1 MKPKSMKEKLRG
13 TMMNILRIKMIDAGN
28 LLKELDDA
36 LDKVVAKKEP
46 ESFLR
51 PSTLKIEE
59 YQKSIRQIQAQFIDA
74 PQFNE
79 TSAYPQ
85 FLSCGL
91 LQVRGKNGAN
101 MEFLLPKVY
110 PFPPKSLYIEH
121 EKDGQFLREML
132 MRLLSSVPLV
142 QLEVILIDALSLGG
156 IFNLARRLLNKDN
169 DFIYQQRIL
178 TESKEIEEALK
189 HLYEYLKV
197 NLQEKLAGF
206 RDFVHYNENEKD
218 PLPLKALF
226 LSGVDALSQNALYYL
241 EKIMRFGSKNGV
253 LSFVNLESEKNNQSA
268 EDLKRY
274 AEFFKD
280 RTSFECLKYLSVE
293 VINDQGIKSQHMKDF
308 ADKIKAYYKQK
319 KEVKRELKDLQRDK
333 EFWTKSSQHEV
344 VVPVG
349 WDINHKEVCF
359 EIGEVQNHT
368 LICGRSGSGKSNFLH
383 VLIQNLA
390 FYYDP
395 DEVQLFLLD
404 YKEGVEFNAYTD
416 PNILEHARLVSV
428 ASSVGFG
435 VSFLSWLCDEIK
447 KRSELFKQFNVKDLS
462 DYRKH
467 EKMPRLIVVI
477 DEFQVLFSDNST
489 KGKEGVERS
498 LNTLLKKGRSYGV
511 HLVLAT
517 QTMRGGEIDSSI
529 KAQIANRI
537 ALPMD
542 ADDST
547 KILDDDVACE
557 LVRPEGIFNNNGGHK
572 KYHTKMS
579 IPKAPDDFKS
589 FLTKIHAE
597 FNQRNL
603 APIDRKI
610 YNGETPLKMP
620 NTLKANEMRLY
631 LGKKVDYEQKDLIVE
646 FENNELHLLVVSQDL
661 NARIALMKLL
671 FQNIKSANKELVFYN
686 KEKRLIRSFDVQ
698 KEYGITPI
706 ENALNALDATTNRPN
721 SALVIDN
728 LNEAKELHDKVGAE
742 KLRSF
747 LEKATDN
754 EQYCVIF
761 AHDYKQIKTNY
772 HLDKLKELL
781 NHHFKQCLAFRC
793 NGENLNALQ
802 SGLPSP
808 SEHNALFIELSK
820 DSRTEF
826 RPFSLQD

>member
-1 MKPKSMKEKLRG
+1 MKEKLRDA
-13 TMMNILRIKMIDAGN
+13 MMNILRIKMIDAGN

-36 LDKVVAKKEP
+36 LDKVVHQKEP
-46 ESFLR
+46 ESFLK

-59 YQKSIRQIQAQFIDA
+59 YQKSIRQIQAQFTDA

-110 PFPPKSLYIEH
+110 PFLPKSLYIEH

-132 MRLLSSVPLV
+132 MRLLSSAPLV
-142 QLEVILIDALSLGG
+142 QLEVVLVDALSLGG
-156 IFNLARRLLNKDN
+156 IFNLARRLLDKDN

-197 NLQEKLAGF
+197 NLQEKLAGYK
-206 RDFVHYNENEKD
+206 DFAHYNEEEKD
-218 PLPLKALF
+218 RLPLKALF
-226 LSGVDALSQNALYYL
+226 LSGVDALSKDVLYYL

-268 EDLKRY
+268 EDLKKH

-293 VINDQGIKSQHMKDF
+293 VINDQGIKSQRMQDF

-319 KEVKRELKDLQRDK
+319 KEVKRELKDLQKDEK
-333 EFWTKSSQHEV
+333 FWTKSSQYEV
-344 VVPVG
+344 SVPVG

-359 EIGEVQNHT
+359 EIGNEQNHT

-416 PNILEHARLVSV
+416 PILEHARLVGV

-435 VSFLSWLCDEIK
+435 VSFLSWLCDEMT
-447 KRSELFKQFNVKDLS
+447 KRADRFKQFNVKDLS

-477 DEFQVLFSDNST
+477 DEFQVLFSDKST
-489 KGKEGVERS
+489 QMKGSVERF

-542 ADDST
+542 AEDST

-579 IPKAPDDFKS
+579 IPKAPDDFTAFIK
-589 FLTKIHAE
+589 KIHGE

-603 APIDRKI
+603 APIEHKI
-610 YNGETPLKMP
+610 YNGETALKMP
-620 NTLKANEMRLY
+620 NILKANEMRLH

-646 FENNELHLLVVSQDL
+646 FESNESHLLVVSQDL

-671 FQNIKSANKELVFYN
+671 FQNIKSANKELVFCN
-686 KEKRLIRSFDVQ
+686 KEKRLIRSFDTR
-698 KEYGITPI
+698 KEYGITPV
-706 ENALNALDATTNRPN
+706 ENILSVLDTAMNPN
-721 SALVIDN
+721 STLVIDN

-742 KLRSF
+742 KLKSF

-754 EQYCVIF
+754 EQYCIIF
-761 AHDYKQIKTNY
+761 VHDFKQIKTNY
-772 HLDKLKELL
+772 HFDKLRELL
-781 NHHFKQCLAFRC
+781 SNHFKQCLAFRC

-802 SGLPSP
+802 SGLSSP
-808 SEHNALFIELSK
+808 SELNALLIELSK
-820 DSRTEF
+820 DSYTEF
-826 RPFSLQD
+826 RPFSL

>member
-1 MKPKSMKEKLRG
+1 
-13 TMMNILRIKMIDAGN
+13 MIEIN
-28 LLKELDDA
+28 TLLQKLDDA
-36 LDKVVAKKEP
+36 LDKVVLKKEP
-46 ESFLR
+46 ESFLK
-51 PSTLKIEE
+51 PIVLEIEE
-59 YQKSIRQIQAQFIDA
+59 YQKNVRKIQAQFTDA

-79 TSAYPQ
+79 TKDYPH

-91 LQVRGKNGAN
+91 LEIKGKNGTD
-101 MEFLLPKVY
+101 MDFCLPKVY

-132 MRLLSSVPLV
+132 MRLLSSAPLV
-142 QLEVILIDALSLGG
+142 QLEVILVDALSLGG
-156 IFNLARRLLNKDN
+156 IFNLARRLLDKNN

-178 TESKEIEEALK
+178 TESKETKEALK

-197 NLQEKLAGF
+197 NLQQKLAGYK
-206 RDFVHYNENEKD
+206 DFAHYNNEIKED
-218 PLPLKALF
+218 KLPLKALF
-226 LSGVDALSQNALYYL
+226 LSGVDALSSDALYYL

-253 LSFVNLESEKNNQSA
+253 LSFVNLESEKNNKSA

-280 RTSFECLKYLSVE
+280 RTSFERLKYLNVE
-293 VINDQGIKSQHMKDF
+293 AINDHGIQSQHMKDF
-308 ADKIKAYYKQK
+308 ATKIKAYYEQK
-319 KEVKRELKDLQRDK
+319 KQVKRELKDLQK
-333 EFWTKSSQHEV
+333 EQDFWAESSQSKV
-344 VVPVG
+344 SVPVG
-349 WDINHKEVCF
+349 WDINHNEVCF
-359 EIGEVQNHT
+359 EIGGAQNHT

-390 FYYDP
+390 FYYAP
-395 DEVQLFLLD
+395 NEVQLFLLD
-404 YKEGVEFNAYTD
+404 YKEGVEFNAYAKD
-416 PNILEHARLVSV
+416 AILEHARLVSV

-435 VSFLSWLCDEIK
+435 VSFLSWLDKETK
-447 KRSELFKQFNVKDLS
+447 KRGELFKQSGVKDLS

-467 EKMPRLIVVI
+467 GEMPRLIVVI
-477 DEFQVLFSDNST
+477 DEFQVLFSDSKST
-489 KGKEGVERS
+489 KAVEGH
-498 LNTLLKKGRSYGV
+498 LNTLLKKGHSYGV

-517 QTMRGGEIDSSI
+517 QTMRGTDINPSF

-542 ADDST
+542 AEDSSSVLGDDAT
-547 KILDDDVACE
+547 CE
-557 LVRPEGIFNNNGGHK
+557 LVRPEGIFNNNGGHQ

-610 YNGETPLKMP
+610 YNGETALKMP
-620 NTLKANEMRLY
+620 NTLKANEMRLH

-646 FENNELHLLVVSQDL
+646 FESNESHLLVVSQDL
-661 NARIALMKLL
+661 NARITLMKLL
-671 FQNIKSANKELVFYN
+671 FQNIKSANKELVFCN

-698 KEYGITPI
+698 KEYGITPV
-706 ENALNALDATTNRPN
+706 ENILSVLDTAMNPN

-742 KLRSF
+742 KLKSF

-754 EQYCVIF
+754 EQYCIIF
-761 AHDYKQIKTNY
+761 AHDFKQIKTNY
-772 HLDKLKELL
+772 HFDKLKELL
-781 NHHFKQCLAFRC
+781 NNHFKQCLAFRC
-793 NGENLNALQ
+793 NEENLNAIKNN
-802 SGLPSP
+802 LPPP
-808 SEHNALFIELSK
+808 SALNNLNALFVELSK
-820 DSRTEF
+820 DSHTEF
-826 RPFSLQD
+826 RPFSL

>member
-1 MKPKSMKEKLRG
+1 
-13 TMMNILRIKMIDAGN
+13 MIDAGN

-46 ESFLR
+46 ESFLK
-51 PSTLKIEE
+51 PIVSQIED
-59 YQKSIRQIQAQFIDA
+59 YQKSIRQIQAQFTDA
-74 PQFNE
+74 PKFNE
-79 TSAYPQ
+79 TTTYPK

-197 NLQEKLAGF
+197 NLQEKLAGYK
-206 RDFVHYNENEKD
+206 DFAHYNEEKED
-218 PLPLKALF
+218 RLPLKALF

-274 AEFFKD
+274 AEFFRDNK
-280 RTSFECLKYLSVE
+280 SFERFKYLNVE
-293 VINDQGIKSQHMKDF
+293 VINDHGIQSQHMKDF
-308 ADKIKAYYKQK
+308 ADKIKAYYEK
-319 KEVKRELKDLQRDK
+319 KKAVKRELKDLQKDEK
-333 EFWTKSSQHEV
+333 FWTKSSQHEV

-359 EIGEVQNHT
+359 EIGNEQNHT
-368 LICGRSGSGKSNFLH
+368 LICGRSGIGKSNFLH

-390 FYYDP
+390 FYYAP
-395 DEVQLFLLD
+395 NEVQLFLLD

-416 PNILEHARLVSV
+416 PILEHARLVSV
-428 ASSVGFG
+428 ASSVSYGIT
-435 VSFLSWLCDEIK
+435 FLKWLCDEMQ
-447 KRSELFKQFNVKDLS
+447 KRAELFKQFNMKDLNN
-462 DYRKH
+462 YRKH
-467 EKMPRLIVVI
+467 DEMPRLIVVI
-477 DEFQVLFSDNST
+477 DEFQVLFSDNKST
-489 KGKEGVERS
+489 KAVEGH

-517 QTMRGGEIDSSI
+517 QTMRGTDINPSF

-542 ADDST
+542 AEDSSSVLGDDA
-547 KILDDDVACE
+547 ACE
-557 LVRPEGIFNNNGGHK
+557 IQKPEGIFNNNGGHK
-572 KYHTKMS
+572 KYHTKMN
-579 IPKAPDDFKS
+579 IPKAPDDFTAFIK
-589 FLTKIHAE
+589 KIHEE

-603 APIDRKI
+603 TPIDRKI

-620 NTLKANEMRLY
+620 NILKANEMRLH

-646 FENNELHLLVVSQDL
+646 FENNESHLLVVSQDL

-671 FQNIKSANKELVFYN
+671 FQNIKSANKELVFCN
-686 KEKRLIRSFDVQ
+686 KEKRLIRSFDAQ

-706 ENALNALDATTNRPN
+706 ENALNALDAATNRPN
-721 SALVIDN
+721 STLVIDN
-728 LNEAKELHDKVGAE
+728 LNEAKEWHDKVGAE
-742 KLRSF
+742 KLKSF

-761 AHDYKQIKTNY
+761 AHDYRQIKTNY

-793 NGENLNALQ
+793 NEENLNALQ

-808 SEHNALFIELSK
+808 SEFNTLLIELSK
-820 DSRTEF
+820 DSVTEF
-826 RPFSLQD
+826 RPFSL

>member
-1 MKPKSMKEKLRG
+1 
-13 TMMNILRIKMIDAGN
+13 MIDAGN

-36 LDKVVAKKEP
+36 LDKVVPKKEP
-46 ESFLR
+46 ESFLK
-51 PSTLKIEE
+51 PIALQIEN
-59 YQKSIRQIQAQFIDA
+59 YQKSVRQIQAQFTDA

-79 TSAYPQ
+79 IGAYPQ

-91 LQVRGKNGAN
+91 LEIKGKNGTN
-101 MEFLLPKVY
+101 MDFCLPKVY

-132 MRLLSSVPLV
+132 MHLLSSAPLV
-142 QLEVILIDALSLGG
+142 QLEVILVDALSLGG
-156 IFNLARRLLNKDN
+156 IFNLARRLLDKDN

-206 RDFVHYNENEKD
+206 RDFAHYNEEATD
-218 PLPLKALF
+218 RLPLKALF

-268 EDLKRY
+268 EDLKKH
-274 AEFFKD
+274 AEFFRD
-280 RTSFECLKYLSVE
+280 TTSFECLKYLSVE
-293 VINDQGIKSQHMKDF
+293 IINDQGIQSQHMQDF
-308 ADKIKAYYKQK
+308 ADKIKAYYRQKK

-333 EFWTKSSQHEV
+333 EFWTKSSQYEV

-359 EIGEVQNHT
+359 EIGNAQNHT
-368 LICGRSGSGKSNFLH
+368 LICDHSGSGKSNFLH

-390 FYYDP
+390 FYYAP

-416 PNILEHARLVSV
+416 PILEHARLVSV
-428 ASSVGFG
+428 ASSVPYGIT
-435 VSFLSWLCDEIK
+435 FLKWLCGEME
-447 KRSELFKQFNVKDLS
+447 KRSNLFKQFKVKDLS

-489 KGKEGVERS
+489 KEKESVEQS

-517 QTMRGGEIDSSI
+517 QTMRGTDINPSF

-542 ADDST
+542 AEDSSSVLGDDA
-547 KILDDDVACE
+547 ACE
-557 LVRPEGIFNNNGGHK
+557 LVRPEGIFNNNGGNR

-579 IPKAPDDFKS
+579 IPKAPDDFKP
-589 FLTKIHAE
+589 FIKKIHRD

-603 APIDRKI
+603 APVEHKI
-610 YNGETPLKMP
+610 YNGEKPLEMS
-620 NTLKANEMRLY
+620 NTLKANEMRLH
-631 LGKKVDYEQKDLIVE
+631 LGKEADYEQKDLMVE
-646 FENNELHLLVVSQDL
+646 FESNESHLLVVSQDL
-661 NARIALMKLL
+661 STRIALMKL
-671 FQNIKSANKELVFYN
+671 FAQNFKTANKELLFYN
-686 KEKRLIRSFDVQ
+686 AEKRLVRELDGL
-698 KEYGITPI
+698 KKHHITPMQGP
-706 ENALNALDATTNRPN
+706 LGSVLDTAMNPN
-721 SALVIDN
+721 SVLVIDN
-728 LNEAKELHDKVGAE
+728 LNEAKELHDK
-742 KLRSF
+742 K
-747 LEKATDN
+747 
-754 EQYCVIF
+754 
-761 AHDYKQIKTNY
+761 
-772 HLDKLKELL
+772 
-781 NHHFKQCLAFRC
+781 
-793 NGENLNALQ
+793 
-802 SGLPSP
+802 
-808 SEHNALFIELSK
+808 
-820 DSRTEF
+820 
-826 RPFSLQD
+826 

>member
-1 MKPKSMKEKLRG
+1 
-13 TMMNILRIKMIDAGN
+13 MIDAGN

-46 ESFLR
+46 ESFLK
-51 PSTLKIEE
+51 PIVSPIED
-59 YQKSIRQIQAQFIDA
+59 YQKSIRQIQAQFTDA

-79 TSAYPQ
+79 ESDYPK

-91 LQVRGKNGAN
+91 LHVRGKNGTN

-132 MRLLSSVPLV
+132 MRLLSSTPLV
-142 QLEVILIDALSLGG
+142 QLEVVLVDALSLGG
-156 IFNLARRLLNKDN
+156 IFNLARRLLNKNN

-197 NLQEKLAGF
+197 NLQEKLAGYK
-206 RDFVHYNENEKD
+206 DFVHYNEKATD
-218 PLPLKALF
+218 RLPLKALF

-253 LSFVNLESEKNNQSA
+253 LSFVNLESEKNNKSA

-274 AEFFKD
+274 AECFKD
-280 RTSFECLKYLSVE
+280 RTSFERLKYLSVE
-293 VINDQGIKSQHMKDF
+293 VINDHGIQSKHMKDF
-308 ADKIKAYYKQK
+308 ATKIKAYYEK
-319 KEVKRELKDLQRDK
+319 KKAVKRELKDLQKDEK
-333 EFWTKSSQHEV
+333 FWTESSQFKV
-344 VVPVG
+344 SVPVG

-359 EIGEVQNHT
+359 EIGEAQNHT
-368 LICGRSGSGKSNFLH
+368 LICGCSGSGKSNFLH

-390 FYYDP
+390 FYYAP
-395 DEVQLFLLD
+395 NEVQLFLLD

-428 ASSVGFG
+428 ASSIGFG
-435 VSFLSWLCDEIK
+435 VGFLSWLDKEMK
-447 KRSELFKQFNVKDLS
+447 KRGELFKQFNVKDLS

-467 EKMPRLIVVI
+467 GEMPRLIVVI
-477 DEFQVLFSDNST
+477 DEFQVLFSDNSS
-489 KGKEGVERS
+489 KGKESVEQS

-511 HLVLAT
+511 HLILAT
-517 QTMRGGEIDSSI
+517 QTMRGGAIDSSI

-542 ADDST
+542 ADDSA

-557 LVRPEGIFNNNGGHK
+557 LVRPEGIFNNNGGHQ

-603 APIDRKI
+603 TPIDRKI

-620 NTLKANEMRLY
+620 NILKANEMRLH
-631 LGKKVDYEQKDLIVE
+631 LGKKVDYEQKDLMVG
-646 FENNELHLLVVSQDL
+646 FESNESHLLVVSQDL
-661 NARIALMKLL
+661 SARIALMKLL
-671 FQNIKSANKELVFYN
+671 FQNIKCANKELFFCN
-686 KEKRLIRSFDVQ
+686 KEKRLIRSFDAQ
-698 KEYGITPI
+698 KEYGITPV
-706 ENALNALDATTNRPN
+706 ENILSVLDTAMNPN
-721 SALVIDN
+721 SVLVIDN
-728 LNEAKELHDKVGAE
+728 LNEAKELHDKIGVE

-754 EQYCVIF
+754 EQYCIIF
-761 AHDYKQIKTNY
+761 AHDFKQIQANY
-772 HLDKLKELL
+772 DSVKLKELL
-781 NHHFKQCLAFRC
+781 NNHFKQRLAFKC
-793 NGENLNALQ
+793 NGENLSAIRKD
-802 SGLPSP
+802 LPLLTNKL
-808 SEHNALFIELSK
+808 NALFVELSK
-820 DSRTEF
+820 DSVTEF
-826 RPFSLQD
+826 RPFSL

>member
-1 MKPKSMKEKLRG
+1 
-13 TMMNILRIKMIDAGN
+13 MNILRIKMIDVN
-28 LLKELDDA
+28 ILLKELDDA

-46 ESFLR
+46 ESFLK
-51 PSTLKIEE
+51 PIVSQIED
-59 YQKSIRQIQAQFIDA
+59 YQKSIRQVQAQFTDA

-79 TSAYPQ
+79 TTTYPK

-206 RDFVHYNENEKD
+206 RDFAHYNEEKED
-218 PLPLKALF
+218 CLPLKALF
-226 LSGVDALSQNALYYL
+226 LSGVDALSKDALYYL

-253 LSFVNLESEKNNQSA
+253 LSFVNLESEKNNKSA
-268 EDLKRY
+268 EDPKKH

-280 RTSFECLKYLSVE
+280 RTSFERFKYLNVE
-293 VINDQGIKSQHMKDF
+293 VINDHGIQSQHMKDF
-308 ADKIKAYYKQK
+308 ADKIKAYYEK
-319 KEVKRELKDLQRDK
+319 KKVVKRELKDLQKDK
-333 EFWTKSSQHEV
+333 EFWTKSSQSKV
-344 VVPVG
+344 SVPVG

-359 EIGEVQNHT
+359 EIGNEQNHT
-368 LICGRSGSGKSNFLH
+368 LICDHNGSGKSNFLH

-390 FYYDP
+390 FYYAP

-416 PNILEHARLVSV
+416 PILEHARLVSV
-428 ASSVGFG
+428 ASSVSYGIT
-435 VSFLSWLCDEIK
+435 FLKWLCDEMQ
-447 KRSELFKQFNVKDLS
+447 KRAELFKQFNMKDLNN
-462 DYRKH
+462 YRKH
-467 EKMPRLIVVI
+467 DEMPRLIVVI
-477 DEFQVLFSDNST
+477 DEFQVLFSDNKST
-489 KGKEGVERS
+489 KAVEGH

-517 QTMRGGEIDSSI
+517 QTMRGTDINPSF

-542 ADDST
+542 AEDSSSVLGDDA
-547 KILDDDVACE
+547 ACE
-557 LVRPEGIFNNNGGHK
+557 IQKPEGIFNNNGGNR

-620 NTLKANEMRLY
+620 NTLKADEMRLH

-646 FENNELHLLVVSQDL
+646 FESNESHLLVVSQDL

-671 FQNIKSANKELVFYN
+671 FQNIKSTNKELVFYN
-686 KEKRLIRSFDVQ
+686 KEKRLIRFFDTQ
-698 KEYGITPI
+698 KEYGITPV
-706 ENALNALDATTNRPN
+706 ENILSVLDTAMNPN
-721 SALVIDN
+721 SVLVIDN

-742 KLRSF
+742 KLKSF
-747 LEKATDN
+747 LEKAIDN

-761 AHDYKQIKTNY
+761 AHDYRQIKSNY
-772 HLDKLKELL
+772 HFDKLRELL
-781 NHHFKQCLAFRC
+781 SNHFKQCLAFRC
-793 NGENLNALQ
+793 NGENLNAIK
-802 SGLPSP
+802 SDLPSP
-808 SEHNALFIELSK
+808 SNFNALFIELSK
-820 DSRTEF
+820 DSHTEF
-826 RPFSLQD
+826 RPFSL

>member
-1 MKPKSMKEKLRG
+1 
-13 TMMNILRIKMIDAGN
+13 MMNILRIKMIEISEW
-28 LLKELDDA
+28 LQKLDDA

-46 ESFLR
+46 ESFLKSIVSR
-51 PSTLKIEE
+51 IED
-59 YQKSIRQIQAQFIDA
+59 YQKSIRQVQVQFTDA

-79 TSAYPQ
+79 AHTYPQ

-91 LQVRGKNGAN
+91 LEIKGKNGAD

-142 QLEVILIDALSLGG
+142 QLEVILVDALSLGG
-156 IFNLARRLLNKDN
+156 IFNLARRLLDKNN

-197 NLQEKLAGF
+197 NLQEKLAGYK
-206 RDFVHYNENEKD
+206 DFAHYNEKEKD
-218 PLPLKALF
+218 RLPLKALF

-274 AEFFKD
+274 AEFFRD
-280 RTSFECLKYLSVE
+280 TTSFERFKYLNVE
-293 VINDQGIKSQHMKDF
+293 IVNDHGIQSKHMQDF
-308 ADKIKAYYKQK
+308 ADKIKAYYEK
-319 KEVKRELKDLQRDK
+319 KKAVKRELKDLQKDEK
-333 EFWTKSSQHEV
+333 FWTESSQFKV
-344 VVPVG
+344 SVPVG

-359 EIGEVQNHT
+359 EIGEAQNHT
-368 LICGRSGSGKSNFLH
+368 LICDHNGSGKSNFLH

-390 FYYDP
+390 FYYAP
-395 DEVQLFLLD
+395 NEVQLFLLD

-428 ASSVGFG
+428 ASSVGYG
-435 VSFLSWLCDEIK
+435 MSFLSWLCKEMQ
-447 KRSELFKQFNVKDLS
+447 KRAELFKQFNVKDLS

-467 EKMPRLIVVI
+467 EKIPRLIVVI
-477 DEFQVLFSDNST
+477 DEFQVLFSDNKST
-489 KGKEGVERS
+489 KAVEGH

-547 KILDDDVACE
+547 KILGDDADCE
-557 LVRPEGIFNNNGGHK
+557 LVRPEGIFNNNGGNR

-603 APIDRKI
+603 APIEHKI
-610 YNGETPLKMP
+610 YNGEKPLEMP
-620 NTLKANEMRLY
+620 NTLKANEMRLH
-631 LGKKVDYEQKDLIVE
+631 LGKEADYEQEDLIVE
-646 FENNELHLLVVSQDL
+646 FESNESHLLVVSQNLQD
-661 NARIALMKLL
+661 RIALMKFL
-671 FQNIKSANKELVFYN
+671 FQNVKSANKELVFCN
-686 KEKRLIRSFDVQ
+686 KEKRLIRSFDVP
-698 KEYGITPI
+698 KEYGITPV
-706 ENALNALDATTNRPN
+706 ENILSVLDTAMNPN
-721 SALVIDN
+721 SVLVIDN

-742 KLRSF
+742 KLKSF
-747 LEKATDN
+747 LEKAIDN

-761 AHDYKQIKTNY
+761 AHDFRQIKSNY
-772 HLDKLKELL
+772 HFDKLRELL
-781 NHHFKQCLAFRC
+781 NNHFKQCLAFRC
-793 NGENLNALQ
+793 NGENLNAIK
-802 SGLPSP
+802 SDLPSP
-808 SEHNALFIELSK
+808 SRLNALFIELSK
-820 DSRTEF
+820 DSHTEF
-826 RPFSLQD
+826 RPFSL

>member
-1 MKPKSMKEKLRG
+1 
-13 TMMNILRIKMIDAGN
+13 MIDAGN

-46 ESFLR
+46 ESFLK
-51 PSTLKIEE
+51 PIVSPIED
-59 YQKSIRQIQAQFIDA
+59 YQKSIRKVQAQFTDV

-79 TSAYPQ
+79 EGAYPQ

-91 LQVRGKNGAN
+91 LEIKGKNGAN
-101 MEFLLPKVY
+101 MDFCLPKVY

-132 MRLLSSVPLV
+132 MRLLSSAPLV
-142 QLEVILIDALSLGG
+142 QLEVILVDALRLGG
-156 IFNLARRLLNKDN
+156 IFNLARRLLDKNN

-197 NLQEKLAGF
+197 NLQEKLAGYK
-206 RDFVHYNENEKD
+206 DFAHYNEEEKD
-218 PLPLKALF
+218 RLPLKALF

-274 AEFFKD
+274 AECFKD
-280 RTSFECLKYLSVE
+280 RTSFERLKYLNVE

-308 ADKIKAYYKQK
+308 ADKIKAYYEK
-319 KEVKRELKDLQRDK
+319 KKVVKSELKALQKDEK
-333 EFWTKSSQHEV
+333 FWTESSQFKV
-344 VVPVG
+344 SVPVG

-359 EIGEVQNHT
+359 EIGNAQNHT
-368 LICGRSGSGKSNFLH
+368 LICDHSGSGKSNFLH

-390 FYYDP
+390 FYYAP

-416 PNILEHARLVSV
+416 PILDHARLVSV

-435 VSFLSWLCDEIK
+435 MSFLSWLCDEIK
-447 KRSELFKQFNVKDLS
+447 KRAELFKQFKVKDLS

-467 EKMPRLIVVI
+467 EKMPRLIVVV

-489 KGKEGVERS
+489 KAVEGH

-511 HLVLAT
+511 YLVLAT

-542 ADDST
+542 AEDSSSVLGDDA
-547 KILDDDVACE
+547 ACE
-557 LVRPEGIFNNNGGHK
+557 LVRPEGIFNNNGGNR

-610 YNGETPLKMP
+610 YNGETALKMP
-620 NTLKANEMRLY
+620 NTLKANEMRLH

-646 FENNELHLLVVSQDL
+646 FESNESHLLVVSQDL
-661 NARIALMKLL
+661 NARIALMKL
-671 FQNIKSANKELVFYN
+671 FAQNFKTANKELLFYN
-686 KEKRLIRSFDVQ
+686 AEKRLVRELDEL
-698 KEYGITPI
+698 KKHHITPMQGP
-706 ENALNALDATTNRPN
+706 LGSVLDTAMNPN

-728 LNEAKELHDKVGAE
+728 LNEAKELHDKIGVE
-742 KLRSF
+742 KLKSF
-747 LEKATDN
+747 LEKAIDN
-754 EQYCVIF
+754 EQYYIIF
-761 AHDYKQIKTNY
+761 VHDFRQIKTNY
-772 HLDKLKELL
+772 HFDKLKDLL

-793 NGENLNALQ
+793 NEENLNALK

-820 DSRTEF
+820 DSHTEF
-826 RPFSLQD
+826 RSFSLQG

>member
-1 MKPKSMKEKLRG
+1 
-13 TMMNILRIKMIDAGN
+13 MIDVGN

-36 LDKVVAKKEP
+36 LDKVITQKEP
-46 ESFLR
+46 ESFLK
-51 PSTLKIEE
+51 PIVSPIED
-59 YQKSIRQIQAQFIDA
+59 YQKSVRQIQAQFTDA

-79 TSAYPQ
+79 TTTYPK

-91 LQVRGKNGAN
+91 LEIKGKNGAN

-132 MRLLSSVPLV
+132 MRLLSSAPLV
-142 QLEVILIDALSLGG
+142 QLEVILVDALSLGG

-206 RDFVHYNENEKD
+206 RDFAHYNENEKD

-308 ADKIKAYYKQK
+308 ADKIKAYYEK
-319 KEVKRELKDLQRDK
+319 KKVVKSELKALQKDE
-333 EFWTKSSQHEV
+333 EFWTKSSQSKV
-344 VVPVG
+344 SVPVG

-359 EIGEVQNHT
+359 EIGEAQNHT
-368 LICGRSGSGKSNFLH
+368 LICDHSGSGKSNFLH

-416 PNILEHARLVSV
+416 PILEHARLVSV
-428 ASSVGFG
+428 ASSVGYG
-435 VSFLSWLCDEIK
+435 MSFLSWLCKEMQ
-447 KRSELFKQFNVKDLS
+447 KRAELFKQFKVKDLS

-477 DEFQVLFSDNST
+477 DEFQVLFSDNKST
-489 KGKEGVERS
+489 KAVEGH

-517 QTMRGGEIDSSI
+517 QTMRGTDINPSF

-542 ADDST
+542 AEDSSSVLGDDA
-547 KILDDDVACE
+547 ACE
-557 LVRPEGIFNNNGGHK
+557 LVRPEGIFNNNGGHQ

-579 IPKAPDDFKS
+579 IPKAPDDFTAFIK
-589 FLTKIHAE
+589 KIHEE

-603 APIDRKI
+603 TPIDRKI

-620 NTLKANEMRLY
+620 NILKANEMRLH

-646 FENNELHLLVVSQDL
+646 FENNESHLLVVSQDL
-661 NARIALMKLL
+661 SARIALMKLL
-671 FQNIKSANKELVFYN
+671 FQNIKSANKELVFCN
-686 KEKRLIRSFDVQ
+686 KEKRLIRFFDAQ
-698 KEYGITPI
+698 KEYGITPV
-706 ENALNALDATTNRPN
+706 ENILSVLDTAMNPN
-721 SALVIDN
+721 SALMIDN

-742 KLRSF
+742 KLKSF
-747 LEKATDN
+747 LEKAIDN
-754 EQYCVIF
+754 EQYCIIF

-772 HLDKLKELL
+772 HFDKLRELL
-781 NHHFKQCLAFRC
+781 NNHFKQCLAFKC
-793 NGENLNALQ
+793 NEENLNALK
-802 SGLPSP
+802 SNLPPP
-808 SEHNALFIELSK
+808 SVLNNLNALFVELSK
-820 DSRTEF
+820 DSVTEF
-826 RPFSLQD
+826 RPFSL

>member
-1 MKPKSMKEKLRG
+1 
-13 TMMNILRIKMIDAGN
+13 MIDVGN

-46 ESFLR
+46 ESFLKPIASR
-51 PSTLKIEE
+51 IED
-59 YQKSIRQIQAQFIDA
+59 YQKSIRQIQVQFTDA

-79 TSAYPQ
+79 EGAYPQ

-91 LQVRGKNGAN
+91 LEIKGKNGTN

-132 MRLLSSVPLV
+132 MRLLSSTPLV
-142 QLEVILIDALSLGG
+142 QLEVILVDALSLGG
-156 IFNLARRLLNKDN
+156 IFNLARRLLDKDN

-206 RDFVHYNENEKD
+206 RDFAHYNEEKED
-218 PLPLKALF
+218 RLPLKALF
-226 LSGVDALSQNALYYL
+226 LSGVDALSKDALYYL
-241 EKIMRFGSKNGV
+241 EKIMCFGSKNGV

-280 RTSFECLKYLSVE
+280 RTSFERLKYLNVE
-293 VINDQGIKSQHMKDF
+293 IVNDQGIQSQHMKDF

-359 EIGEVQNHT
+359 EIGKEQNHT
-368 LICGRSGSGKSNFLH
+368 LICDHSGSGKSNFLH

-390 FYYDP
+390 FYYAP
-395 DEVQLFLLD
+395 NEVQLFLLD
-404 YKEGVEFNAYTD
+404 YKEGVEFSAYTD
-416 PNILEHARLVSV
+416 PILEHARLVSV

-435 VSFLSWLCDEIK
+435 MSFLSWLCDEIK

-467 EKMPRLIVVI
+467 EKMPRLIVVV
-477 DEFQVLFSDNST
+477 DEFQVLFSDKST
-489 KGKEGVERS
+489 QVKEGVERS

-542 ADDST
+542 AEDSSSVLGDDA
-547 KILDDDVACE
+547 ACE
-557 LVRPEGIFNNNGGHK
+557 LVRPEGIFNNNGGHQ

-610 YNGETPLKMP
+610 YNGETALKMP
-620 NTLKANEMRLY
+620 NTLKANEMRLH

-646 FENNELHLLVVSQDL
+646 FESNESHLLVVSQDL
-661 NARIALMKLL
+661 NARIALMKL
-671 FQNIKSANKELVFYN
+671 FAQNFKTANKELVFCN

-698 KEYGITPI
+698 KEYGITPV
-706 ENALNALDATTNRPN
+706 ENILSVLDTAMNPN
-721 SALVIDN
+721 SVLVIDN
-728 LNEAKELHDKVGAE
+728 LNEAKEWHDKVGAE
-742 KLRSF
+742 KLKSF

-754 EQYCVIF
+754 EQYCIIF
-761 AHDYKQIKTNY
+761 AHDY
-772 HLDKLKELL
+772 
-781 NHHFKQCLAFRC
+781 R
-793 NGENLNALQ
+793 
-802 SGLPSP
+802 
-808 SEHNALFIELSK
+808 
-820 DSRTEF
+820 
-826 RPFSLQD
+826 

>member
-1 MKPKSMKEKLRG
+1 
-13 TMMNILRIKMIDAGN
+13 MIDAGN

-36 LDKVVAKKEP
+36 LDKVIAKKEP
-46 ESFLR
+46 ESFLK
-51 PSTLKIEE
+51 PIVSPIED
-59 YQKSIRQIQAQFIDA
+59 YQKSIRQIQAQFTDA

-79 TSAYPQ
+79 TTTYPQ

-91 LQVRGKNGAN
+91 LHVRGKNGTN

-132 MRLLSSVPLV
+132 MRLLSSAPLV
-142 QLEVILIDALSLGG
+142 QLEVILVDALSLGG

-169 DFIYQQRIL
+169 DFIYQKRIL

-206 RDFVHYNENEKD
+206 RDFAHYNENATD

-268 EDLKRY
+268 EDLKKH

-280 RTSFECLKYLSVE
+280 TTSFERLKYLSVE

-308 ADKIKAYYKQK
+308 ADKIKAYYEK
-319 KEVKRELKDLQRDK
+319 KKVVKSELKDLQKDEK
-333 EFWTKSSQHEV
+333 FWTESSQYEV
-344 VVPVG
+344 SVPVG

-359 EIGEVQNHT
+359 KIGNEQNHT
-368 LICGRSGSGKSNFLH
+368 LICDHSGSGKSNFLH

-390 FYYDP
+390 FYYAP

-416 PNILEHARLVSV
+416 PILEHARLVSV
-428 ASSVGFG
+428 ASSISYGIT
-435 VSFLSWLCDEIK
+435 FLKWLCDEMQ
-447 KRSELFKQFNVKDLS
+447 KRAELFKQFNVKDLS

-467 EKMPRLIVVI
+467 DEMPRLIVVI
-477 DEFQVLFSDNST
+477 DEFQVLFSDNKST
-489 KGKEGVERS
+489 KAVEGH

-542 ADDST
+542 AEDSSSVLGDDA
-547 KILDDDVACE
+547 ACE
-557 LVRPEGIFNNNGGHK
+557 LVRPEGIFNNNGGHQ

-579 IPKAPDDFKS
+579 IPKVPDDFKS

-610 YNGETPLKMP
+610 YNGETALKMP
-620 NTLKANEMRLY
+620 NTLKANEMRLH

-646 FENNELHLLVVSQDL
+646 FENNESHLLVVSQDL

-671 FQNIKSANKELVFYN
+671 FQNIKSANKELVFCN

-698 KEYGITPI
+698 KEYGITPV
-706 ENALNALDATTNRPN
+706 ENILSVLDTAMNPN
-721 SALVIDN
+721 SVLVIDN

-742 KLRSF
+742 KLKSF
-747 LEKATDN
+747 LEKAIDN
-754 EQYCVIF
+754 EQYCIIF
-761 AHDYKQIKTNY
+761 AHDFRQIKSNY
-772 HLDKLKELL
+772 HFDKLRELL
-781 NHHFKQCLAFRC
+781 SNHFKQCLAFRC

-802 SGLPSP
+802 SGLLSP

-826 RPFSLQD
+826 RPFSLQG

>member
-1 MKPKSMKEKLRG
+1 
-13 TMMNILRIKMIDAGN
+13 MIDAGN

-36 LDKVVAKKEP
+36 LDKVIAKKEP
-46 ESFLR
+46 ESFLK
-51 PSTLKIEE
+51 PIVSQIEN
-59 YQKSIRQIQAQFIDA
+59 YQKSIRQIQAQFTDA
-74 PQFNE
+74 PKFNE
-79 TSAYPQ
+79 EGAYPK

-91 LQVRGKNGAN
+91 LHVRGKNGAN
-101 MEFLLPKVY
+101 MEFCLPKVY

-132 MRLLSSVPLV
+132 MHLFSSAPLV
-142 QLEVILIDALSLGG
+142 QLEVILVDALSLGG
-156 IFNLARRLLNKDN
+156 IFNLARRLLDKNN

-206 RDFVHYNENEKD
+206 RDFAHYNEEKED
-218 PLPLKALF
+218 RLPLKALF

-253 LSFVNLESEKNNQSA
+253 LSFVNLESEKNNKSA
-268 EDLKRY
+268 EDLKNY

-280 RTSFECLKYLSVE
+280 TTSFERLKYLNVE
-293 VINDQGIKSQHMKDF
+293 VINDHGIKSQHMKDF

-319 KEVKRELKDLQRDK
+319 KEVKRELKDLQK
-333 EFWTKSSQHEV
+333 ESEFWTKSSQHEV
-344 VVPVG
+344 SVPVG

-359 EIGEVQNHT
+359 EIGNAQNHT
-368 LICGRSGSGKSNFLH
+368 LICDHSGSGKSNFLH

-390 FYYDP
+390 FYYAP

-416 PNILEHARLVSV
+416 PILEHARLVSV

-447 KRSELFKQFNVKDLS
+447 KRSELFKQFKVKYLS

-467 EKMPRLIVVI
+467 DEMPRLIVVI
-477 DEFQVLFSDNST
+477 DEFQVLFSDNKST
-489 KGKEGVERS
+489 KEKDRVEAY
-498 LNTLLKKGRSYGV
+498 LTTILKKGRSYGV
-511 HLVLAT
+511 HLILAT
-517 QTMRGGEIDSSI
+517 QTMRGTDINRSI
-529 KAQIANRI
+529 MAQIANRI

-542 ADDST
+542 ADDSSSV
-547 KILDDDVACE
+547 LGDDAACE
-557 LVRPEGIFNNNGGHK
+557 LVRPEGIFNNNGGHQ

-589 FLTKIHAE
+589 FLTKTHGE

-603 APIDRKI
+603 APIEHKI

-620 NTLKANEMRLY
+620 NTLKANEMRLH

-646 FENNELHLLVVSQDL
+646 FESNELHLLVVSQDL
-661 NARIALMKLL
+661 SARIALMKLL
-671 FQNIKSANKELVFYN
+671 FQNIKSANKELVFCN
-686 KEKRLIRSFDVQ
+686 KEKRLIRSFDAQ
-698 KEYGITPI
+698 KEYGITPV
-706 ENALNALDATTNRPN
+706 ENILSVLDTAMNPN
-721 SALVIDN
+721 STLVIDN

-742 KLRSF
+742 KLKSF

-754 EQYCVIF
+754 EQYCIIF
-761 AHDYKQIKTNY
+761 VHDFKQIKTNY
-772 HLDKLKELL
+772 HFDKLRELL
-781 NHHFKQCLAFRC
+781 SNHFKQCLAFRC

-802 SGLPSP
+802 SDLPSP
-808 SEHNALFIELSK
+808 SELNALLIELSK

-826 RPFSLQD
+826 RPFSL

>member
-1 MKPKSMKEKLRG
+1 
-13 TMMNILRIKMIDAGN
+13 MIEVN
-28 LLKELDDA
+28 TLLQNLDDA
-36 LDKVVAKKEP
+36 LDKVVHQKEP
-46 ESFLR
+46 ESFLK
-51 PSTLKIEE
+51 PIVSEIEE
-59 YQKSIRQIQAQFIDA
+59 YQKSVRQIQAQFTDA
-74 PQFNE
+74 PEFNE
-79 TSAYPQ
+79 TTTYPK

-91 LQVRGKNGAN
+91 LQVRGKNGTN

-132 MRLLSSVPLV
+132 MRLLSSAPLV

-156 IFNLARRLLNKDN
+156 IFNLSRKLLNKDN

-178 TESKEIEEALK
+178 TESKETEEALK

-206 RDFVHYNENEKD
+206 RDFAHYNEEKED
-218 PLPLKALF
+218 RLPLKALF

-253 LSFVNLESEKNNQSA
+253 LSFVNLESEKNNKSA
-268 EDLKRY
+268 EDLKKH

-280 RTSFECLKYLSVE
+280 TTSFERLKYLNIE
-293 VINDQGIKSQHMKDF
+293 VINDQGIKSQHMQDF
-308 ADKIKAYYKQK
+308 ADEIKAYYRQK
-319 KEVKRELKDLQRDK
+319 KEVKRELKDLQKDEK
-333 EFWTKSSQHEV
+333 FWTESSQYEV
-344 VVPVG
+344 SVPVG

-359 EIGEVQNHT
+359 EIGSAQNHT
-368 LICGRSGSGKSNFLH
+368 LICGHSGSGKSNFLH

-390 FYYDP
+390 FYYAP
-395 DEVQLFLLD
+395 NEVQLFLLD

-416 PNILEHARLVSV
+416 PILEHARLVSV
-428 ASSVGFG
+428 ASSVGYG
-435 VSFLSWLCDEIK
+435 MSFLSWLCKEMQ
-447 KRSELFKQFNVKDLS
+447 KRAELFKQFNVKDLS

-477 DEFQVLFSDNST
+477 DEFQVLFSDNKST
-489 KGKEGVERS
+489 KAVEGH

-517 QTMRGGEIDSSI
+517 QTMRGTDINPSF

-542 ADDST
+542 AEDSSSVLGDDA
-547 KILDDDVACE
+547 ACE
-557 LVRPEGIFNNNGGHK
+557 LVRPEGIFNNNGGNR

-603 APIDRKI
+603 TLIDRKI

-620 NTLKANEMRLY
+620 NILKANEMRLH

-646 FENNELHLLVVSQDL
+646 FENNESHLLVVSQDL

-671 FQNIKSANKELVFYN
+671 SQNIKSANKELVFCN
-686 KEKRLIRSFDVQ
+686 KEKRLIRSFDEP
-698 KEYGITPI
+698 KEYGITPV
-706 ENALNALDATTNRPN
+706 ENILSVLDTAMNPN
-721 SALVIDN
+721 SVLVIDN

-742 KLRSF
+742 KLKSF
-747 LEKATDN
+747 LEKAIDN

-761 AHDYKQIKTNY
+761 AHDFRQIKTNY
-772 HLDKLKELL
+772 HFDKLKELL
-781 NHHFKQCLAFRC
+781 NHHFKQCLAFKC

-802 SGLPSP
+802 SGLPLP
-808 SEHNALFIELSK
+808 SELNALFIELSK
-820 DSRTEF
+820 DSVTEF
-826 RPFSLQD
+826 RPFSL

>member
-1 MKPKSMKEKLRG
+1 
-13 TMMNILRIKMIDAGN
+13 MIDAGN

-46 ESFLR
+46 ESFLM

-79 TSAYPQ
+79 TRAYPK

-101 MEFLLPKVY
+101 MEFLLSKVY

-132 MRLLSSVPLV
+132 MHLLSSVPLV

-206 RDFVHYNENEKD
+206 RDFAHYNENATD

-253 LSFVNLESEKNNQSA
+253 LSFVNLESEKNNKSA
-268 EDLKRY
+268 EDLKKH
-274 AEFFKD
+274 AEFFRD
-280 RTSFECLKYLSVE
+280 TTSFERLKYLNVE
-293 VINDQGIKSQHMKDF
+293 VINDQGIKSQHMQEF
-308 ADKIKAYYKQK
+308 ADKIKAYYRQK

-333 EFWTKSSQHEV
+333 EFWTKSSQYEV
-344 VVPVG
+344 SVPVG

-359 EIGEVQNHT
+359 EIGNEQNHT
-368 LICGRSGSGKSNFLH
+368 LICDHSGSGKSNFLH

-416 PNILEHARLVSV
+416 PILEHARLVSV

-435 VSFLSWLCDEIK
+435 MSFLSWLCDEIK
-447 KRSELFKQFNVKDLS
+447 KRAELFKQFKVKDLS

-467 EKMPRLIVVI
+467 EKMPRLIVVV
-477 DEFQVLFSDNST
+477 DEFQVLFSDKST
-489 KGKEGVERS
+489 QVKGSVERS

-542 ADDST
+542 ADDSA

-557 LVRPEGIFNNNGGHK
+557 LVRPEGIFNNNGGHQ

-579 IPKAPDDFKS
+579 IPKAPDDFTAFIK
-589 FLTKIHAE
+589 KIHGE

-603 APIDRKI
+603 TPIERKI
-610 YNGETPLKMP
+610 YNGETALKMP
-620 NTLKANEMRLY
+620 NTLKANEMRLH
-631 LGKKVDYEQKDLIVE
+631 LGKEVDYEQKDLIVE
-646 FENNELHLLVVSQDL
+646 FENNESHLLVVSQDL
-661 NARIALMKLL
+661 NSRIALMKLL
-671 FQNIKSANKELVFYN
+671 FQNIKSTNKELVFCN
-686 KEKRLIRSFDVQ
+686 KEKRLIRFFDAP

-706 ENALNALDATTNRPN
+706 ENALNALDAATNRPN

-728 LNEAKELHDKVGAE
+728 LNEAKEWHDKVAVE
-742 KLRSF
+742 KLKSF

-761 AHDYKQIKTNY
+761 AHDYKQIKNNY
-772 HLDKLKELL
+772 HLDKLRELL

-793 NGENLNALQ
+793 NGENLNALK
-802 SGLPSP
+802 SGLPLP
-808 SEHNALFIELSK
+808 SELNALFIELSK
-820 DSRTEF
+820 DSVTEF
-826 RPFSLQD
+826 RPFSL

>member
-1 MKPKSMKEKLRG
+1 MKEKLRDA
-13 TMMNILRIKMIDAGN
+13 MMNILRIKMIDAGN

-46 ESFLR
+46 ESFLK

-59 YQKSIRQIQAQFIDA
+59 YQKSIRQIQAQFTDA

-79 TSAYPQ
+79 EGAYPK

-91 LQVRGKNGAN
+91 LHVRGKNGAN

-132 MRLLSSVPLV
+132 MRLLSSAPLV
-142 QLEVILIDALSLGG
+142 QLEVILVDAMSLGG

-206 RDFVHYNENEKD
+206 RDFAHYNEKEKD

-319 KEVKRELKDLQRDK
+319 KEVKRELKDLQKDEK
-333 EFWTKSSQHEV
+333 FWTKSSQYKV
-344 VVPVG
+344 SVPVG

-359 EIGEVQNHT
+359 EIGEAQNHT
-368 LICGRSGSGKSNFLH
+368 LICDHSGSGKSNFLH

-390 FYYDP
+390 FYYAP

-416 PNILEHARLVSV
+416 PILEHARLVSV

-435 VSFLSWLCDEIK
+435 MSFLSWLCKEMQ
-447 KRSELFKQFNVKDLS
+447 KRAELFKQFKVKDLS

-477 DEFQVLFSDNST
+477 DEFQVLFSDNKST
-489 KGKEGVERS
+489 KAVEGH

-517 QTMRGGEIDSSI
+517 QTMRGTDINPSF

-542 ADDST
+542 AEDST
-547 KILDDDVACE
+547 KILGDDAACE
-557 LVRPEGIFNNNGGHK
+557 LVRPEGIFNNNGGNR

-610 YNGETPLKMP
+610 YNGETALKMP
-620 NTLKANEMRLY
+620 NTLKADEMRLH
-631 LGKKVDYEQKDLIVE
+631 LGKEADYEQKDLIVE
-646 FENNELHLLVVSQDL
+646 FESNESHLLVVSQDL
-661 NARIALMKLL
+661 NARIALMKL
-671 FQNIKSANKELVFYN
+671 FAQNFKTANKELLFYN
-686 KEKRLIRSFDVQ
+686 AKKRLVRELDELKNTTSRPC
-698 KEYGITPI
+698 K
-706 ENALNALDATTNRPN
+706 AL
-721 SALVIDN
+721 
-728 LNEAKELHDKVGAE
+728 
-742 KLRSF
+742 
-747 LEKATDN
+747 
-754 EQYCVIF
+754 
-761 AHDYKQIKTNY
+761 
-772 HLDKLKELL
+772 
-781 NHHFKQCLAFRC
+781 
-793 NGENLNALQ
+793 
-802 SGLPSP
+802 
-808 SEHNALFIELSK
+808 
-820 DSRTEF
+820 
-826 RPFSLQD
+826 

>member
-13 TMMNILRIKMIDAGN
+13 AMMNILRIKMIDAGN

-46 ESFLR
+46 ESFLK
-51 PSTLKIEE
+51 PIVSQIEE
-59 YQKSIRQIQAQFIDA
+59 YQKSIRQIQAQFTDA

-79 TSAYPQ
+79 ESAYPQ

-91 LQVRGKNGAN
+91 LHVRGKNGAN

-132 MRLLSSVPLV
+132 MRLLSSTPLV
-142 QLEVILIDALSLGG
+142 QLEVILVDALSLGG
-156 IFNLARRLLNKDN
+156 IFNLARRLLDKNN

-206 RDFVHYNENEKD
+206 RDFAHYNEKEKD

-280 RTSFECLKYLSVE
+280 RTSFERLKYLNVE
-293 VINDQGIKSQHMKDF
+293 VINDHGIQSQHMKDF

-333 EFWTKSSQHEV
+333 EFWAKSSQHEV

-359 EIGEVQNHT
+359 EIGNEQNHT
-368 LICGRSGSGKSNFLH
+368 LICDHSGSGKSNFLH

-390 FYYDP
+390 FYYAP
-395 DEVQLFLLD
+395 NEIQLFLLD
-404 YKEGVEFNAYTD
+404 YKEGVEFNAYVADT
-416 PNILEHARLVSV
+416 PLEHARLVSV

-435 VSFLSWLCDEIK
+435 MSFLSWLCDEMKI
-447 KRSELFKQFNVKDLS
+447 RSELFKQFKVKDLS

-467 EKMPRLIVVI
+467 GEMPRLIVVV

-489 KGKEGVERS
+489 KEKESVDQS

-517 QTMRGGEIDSSI
+517 QTMRGGEIDSNI

-542 ADDST
+542 ADDSA
-547 KILDDDVACE
+547 KILDDDAACE
-557 LVRPEGIFNNNGGHK
+557 IQKPEGIFNNNGGHQ

-579 IPKAPDDFKS
+579 IPKAPDDFTAFIK
-589 FLTKIHAE
+589 KIHEE

-610 YNGETPLKMP
+610 YNGETALKMP
-620 NTLKANEMRLY
+620 NTLKANEMRLH
-631 LGKKVDYEQKDLIVE
+631 LGKEVDYEQKDLIVE
-646 FENNELHLLVVSQDL
+646 FENNESHLLVVSQDL

-671 FQNIKSANKELVFYN
+671 FQNIKSTNKELVFCN
-686 KEKRLIRSFDVQ
+686 KEKRLIRSFDAQ
-698 KEYGITPI
+698 KEYGITPV
-706 ENALNALDATTNRPN
+706 ENILSVLDTAMNPN

-747 LEKATDN
+747 LEKAIDN

-761 AHDYKQIKTNY
+761 AHDFRQIKTNY

-793 NGENLNALQ
+793 NEENLNALQ

-808 SEHNALFIELSK
+808 SELNTLLIELSK
-820 DSRTEF
+820 DSVTEF
-826 RPFSLQD
+826 RPFSL

>member
-1 MKPKSMKEKLRG
+1 
-13 TMMNILRIKMIDAGN
+13 MIDAGN

-36 LDKVVAKKEP
+36 LDKIVAKKEP

-91 LQVRGKNGAN
+91 LHVKGKNGAN

-110 PFPPKSLYIEH
+110 PFSPKSLYIEH

-132 MRLLSSVPLV
+132 MRLLSSAPLV

-156 IFNLARRLLNKDN
+156 IFNLARRLLDKDN

-206 RDFVHYNENEKD
+206 RDFAHYNENATD

-253 LSFVNLESEKNNQSA
+253 LSFVNLESEKNNKSA

-274 AEFFKD
+274 AEFFRDNK
-280 RTSFECLKYLSVE
+280 SFERLKYLNVE
-293 VINDQGIKSQHMKDF
+293 VINDHGIQSQHMQDF

-333 EFWTKSSQHEV
+333 EFWTESSQFKV
-344 VVPVG
+344 SVPVG

-359 EIGEVQNHT
+359 EIGNEQNHT
-368 LICGRSGSGKSNFLH
+368 LICDHSGSGKSNFLH

-390 FYYDP
+390 FYYAP
-395 DEVQLFLLD
+395 NEVQLFLLD
-404 YKEGVEFNAYTD
+404 YKEGVEFNAYVAD
-416 PNILEHARLVSV
+416 PTLEHARLVSV
-428 ASSVGFG
+428 ASSISYGIT
-435 VSFLSWLCDEIK
+435 FLKWLCDEIQ
-447 KRSELFKQFNVKDLS
+447 KRADRFKQFKVKDLS

-467 EKMPRLIVVI
+467 GEMPRLIVVI
-477 DEFQVLFSDNST
+477 DEFQVLFSDNKST
-489 KGKEGVERS
+489 KAVEGH

-517 QTMRGGEIDSSI
+517 QTMHGGEIDSNI

-547 KILDDDVACE
+547 KILDDDAACE
-557 LVRPEGIFNNNGGHK
+557 IQKPEGIFNNNGGNR

-589 FLTKIHAE
+589 FLKKIHAE

-603 APIDRKI
+603 APIDCKI
-610 YNGETPLKMP
+610 YNGETALKMP
-620 NTLKANEMRLY
+620 NTLKANEMRLH
-631 LGKKVDYEQKDLIVE
+631 LGKEADYEQKDLIVE
-646 FENNELHLLVVSQDL
+646 FENNESHLLVVSQDL

-671 FQNIKSANKELVFYN
+671 FQNIKSANKELVFCN
-686 KEKRLIRSFDVQ
+686 KEKRLIRSFDAP
-698 KEYGITPI
+698 KEYGITPV
-706 ENALNALDATTNRPN
+706 ENALNALDAATNRPN

-728 LNEAKELHDKVGAE
+728 LNEAKEWHDKVAVE
-742 KLRSF
+742 KLKSF
-747 LEKATDN
+747 LEKAIDN
-754 EQYCVIF
+754 EQYCIIF
-761 AHDYKQIKTNY
+761 AHDFKQIQANY
-772 HLDKLKELL
+772 DSVKLKELL
-781 NHHFKQCLAFRC
+781 NNHFKQRLAFRC
-793 NGENLNALQ
+793 NSENLSAIRKDLPLLTNKLNAL
-802 SGLPSP
+802 
-808 SEHNALFIELSK
+808 FVELSK
-820 DSRTEF
+820 DSYTEF
-826 RPFSLQD
+826 RPFSL

>member
-1 MKPKSMKEKLRG
+1 MKPKSMKEKPRG
-13 TMMNILRIKMIDAGN
+13 AMMNILRINMIDAGN

-36 LDKVVAKKEP
+36 LDKVIAKKEP
-46 ESFLR
+46 ESFLKPIASR
-51 PSTLKIEE
+51 IED
-59 YQKSIRQIQAQFIDA
+59 YQKSIRQIQAQFTDT
-74 PQFNE
+74 PKFNE
-79 TSAYPQ
+79 EGAYPK

-91 LQVRGKNGAN
+91 LEIKGKNGAN

-132 MRLLSSVPLV
+132 MRLLSSTPLV
-142 QLEVILIDALSLGG
+142 QLEVVLVDALSLGG
-156 IFNLARRLLNKDN
+156 IFNLARRLLDKDN

-178 TESKEIEEALK
+178 TESKEIEGALK

-206 RDFVHYNENEKD
+206 RDFAHYNEKEKD
-218 PLPLKALF
+218 RLPLKALF
-226 LSGVDALSQNALYYL
+226 LSGVDVLSKDALYYL

-253 LSFVNLESEKNNQSA
+253 LSFVNLESEKNNKSA
-268 EDLKRY
+268 EDLKNY

-280 RTSFECLKYLSVE
+280 TTSFERLKYLNME
-293 VINDQGIKSQHMKDF
+293 VINDQGIKSQHMQDF

-319 KEVKRELKDLQRDK
+319 KEVKRELKDLQK
-333 EFWTKSSQHEV
+333 ESEFLTKSSQYEV
-344 VVPVG
+344 SVPVG

-359 EIGEVQNHT
+359 EIGNEQNHT
-368 LICGRSGSGKSNFLH
+368 LICDHSGSGKSNFLH

-390 FYYDP
+390 FYYAP

-404 YKEGVEFNAYTD
+404 YKEGVEFNAYVADT
-416 PNILEHARLVSV
+416 PLEHARLVSV

-435 VSFLSWLCDEIK
+435 VSFLSWLCKEMQERAD
-447 KRSELFKQFNVKDLS
+447 RFKQFNAKDLNN
-462 DYRKH
+462 YRKH
-467 EKMPRLIVVI
+467 EKMPRLIVVV
-477 DEFQVLFSDNST
+477 DEFQVLFSDNKST
-489 KGKEGVERS
+489 KVVEGH

-517 QTMRGGEIDSSI
+517 QTMRGTDINPSF

-542 ADDST
+542 AEDSSSVLGDDA
-547 KILDDDVACE
+547 ACE
-557 LVRPEGIFNNNGGHK
+557 LVRPEGIFNNNGGNR

-620 NTLKANEMRLY
+620 NTLKANEMRLH
-631 LGKKVDYEQKDLIVE
+631 LGKKVDYEQEDLIVE
-646 FENNELHLLVVSQDL
+646 FESNESHLLVVSQDL

-671 FQNIKSANKELVFYN
+671 FQNIKSANKELVFCN
-686 KEKRLIRSFDVQ
+686 KEKRLIRSFDAP
-698 KEYGITPI
+698 KEYGITPV
-706 ENALNALDATTNRPN
+706 ENILSVLDTAMNPN

-747 LEKATDN
+747 LEKAIDN

-761 AHDYKQIKTNY
+761 VHDYRQIKTNY

-793 NGENLNALQ
+793 NEENLNALQ

-808 SEHNALFIELSK
+808 SELNTLLIELSK
-820 DSRTEF
+820 DSVTEF
-826 RPFSLQD
+826 RPFSL

>member
-1 MKPKSMKEKLRG
+1 
-13 TMMNILRIKMIDAGN
+13 MIDAGN

-46 ESFLR
+46 ESFLK

-59 YQKSIRQIQAQFIDA
+59 YQKSIRQIQAQFTDA

-132 MRLLSSVPLV
+132 MRLLSSAPLV
-142 QLEVILIDALSLGG
+142 QLEVILVDALSLGG
-156 IFNLARRLLNKDN
+156 IFNLARRLLDKDN

-197 NLQEKLAGF
+197 NLQEKLAGYK
-206 RDFVHYNENEKD
+206 DFAHYNEEEKD
-218 PLPLKALF
+218 RLPLKALF

-253 LSFVNLESEKNNQSA
+253 LSFVNLESEKNNKSA
-268 EDLKRY
+268 EDLKKH
-274 AEFFKD
+274 AEFFRD
-280 RTSFECLKYLSVE
+280 TTSFERFKYLNVE
-293 VINDQGIKSQHMKDF
+293 VINDQGIKSQHMQDF

-319 KEVKRELKDLQRDK
+319 KEVKRELKDLQKDEK
-333 EFWTKSSQHEV
+333 FWTESSQYEV
-344 VVPVG
+344 SVPVG

-359 EIGEVQNHT
+359 EIGNAQNHT
-368 LICGRSGSGKSNFLH
+368 LICDHSGSGKSNFLH

-416 PNILEHARLVSV
+416 PILEHARLVSV

-435 VSFLSWLCDEIK
+435 MSFLSWLCDEMKI
-447 KRSELFKQFNVKDLS
+447 RSELFKQFKVKDLS

-467 EKMPRLIVVI
+467 GEMPRLIVVV
-477 DEFQVLFSDNST
+477 DEFQVLFSDNFS
-489 KGKEGVERS
+489 KGKESVDQF

-511 HLVLAT
+511 HLILAT
-517 QTMRGGEIDSSI
+517 QTMRGTDINRSI
-529 KAQIANRI
+529 MAQIANRI

-542 ADDST
+542 AEDSNSILNNDDA
-547 KILDDDVACE
+547 ACE
-557 LVRPEGIFNNNGGHK
+557 LVRPEGIFNNNGGHQ

-579 IPKAPDDFKS
+579 IPKAPDNFKP

-603 APIDRKI
+603 TPVEHKI
-610 YNGETPLKMP
+610 YNGEKPLEMP
-620 NTLKANEMRLY
+620 NTLKANEMRLH
-631 LGKKVDYEQKDLIVE
+631 LGKEADYEQKDLIVG
-646 FENNELHLLVVSQDL
+646 FESNESHLLVVSQDL

-671 FQNIKSANKELVFYN
+671 FQNIKSANKELVFCN
-686 KEKRLIRSFDVQ
+686 KEKRLIRSFDMR
-698 KEYGITPI
+698 KEYGITPV
-706 ENALNALDATTNRPN
+706 ENILSVLDTAMNPN

-742 KLRSF
+742 KLKSF
-747 LEKATDN
+747 LEKAIDN

-761 AHDYKQIKTNY
+761 AHDFRQIKTNY
-772 HLDKLKELL
+772 HFDKLKELL
-781 NHHFKQCLAFRC
+781 NNHFKQCLAFRC

-802 SGLPSP
+802 SGLSSP
-808 SEHNALFIELSK
+808 SKLNALLIEFSK

>member
-1 MKPKSMKEKLRG
+1 M
-13 TMMNILRIKMIDAGN
+13 
-28 LLKELDDA
+28 
-36 LDKVVAKKEP
+36 
-46 ESFLR
+46 
-51 PSTLKIEE
+51 
-59 YQKSIRQIQAQFIDA
+59 

-91 LQVRGKNGAN
+91 LQVRDKNGAN

-132 MRLLSSVPLV
+132 MRLLSSAPLV
-142 QLEVILIDALSLGG
+142 QLEVILVDALSLGG
-156 IFNLARRLLNKDN
+156 IFNLARRLLDKNN

-206 RDFVHYNENEKD
+206 RDFAHYNEYATD

-226 LSGVDALSQNALYYL
+226 LSGVDALSKDALYYL

-253 LSFVNLESEKNNQSA
+253 LSFVNLESEKNNKSA

-280 RTSFECLKYLSVE
+280 RTSFERLKYLSVE
-293 VINDQGIKSQHMKDF
+293 VINDQGIKSQHMQDF
-308 ADKIKAYYKQK
+308 ATKIKAYYEK
-319 KEVKRELKDLQRDK
+319 KKAVKRELKDLQKDEK
-333 EFWTKSSQHEV
+333 FWTESSQFKV
-344 VVPVG
+344 SVPVG

-359 EIGEVQNHT
+359 EIGNEQNHT
-368 LICGRSGSGKSNFLH
+368 LICDHSGSGKSNFLH

-390 FYYDP
+390 FYYAP
-395 DEVQLFLLD
+395 NEVQLFLLD
-404 YKEGVEFNAYTD
+404 YKEGVEFNAYAE

-428 ASSVGFG
+428 ASSVDYGM
-435 VSFLSWLCDEIK
+435 SFLSWLCKEMQE
-447 KRSELFKQFNVKDLS
+447 RAELFKQFKVKDLS

-467 EKMPRLIVVI
+467 GEMPRLIVVI
-477 DEFQVLFSDNST
+477 DEFQVLFSDNSS
-489 KGKEGVERS
+489 KGKESVDQS

-511 HLVLAT
+511 HLILAT
-517 QTMRGGEIDSSI
+517 QTMRGTDINRSI
-529 KAQIANRI
+529 MAQIANRI
-537 ALPMD
+537 DLPMD
-542 ADDST
+542 AEDSNSILNNDDA
-547 KILDDDVACE
+547 ACE
-557 LVRPEGIFNNNGGHK
+557 LVRPESIFNNNGGHQ

-579 IPKAPDDFKS
+579 IPKAPDDFKP
-589 FLTKIHAE
+589 FIKKIHRD

-603 APIDRKI
+603 TPIDRKI
-610 YNGETPLKMP
+610 YNGETALKIP
-620 NTLKANEMRLY
+620 NILKTNEMRLH
-631 LGKKVDYEQKDLIVE
+631 LGKEADYEQKDLIVE
-646 FENNELHLLVVSQDL
+646 FESNESHLLVVSQDL

-671 FQNIKSANKELVFYN
+671 FQNIKSANKELVFCN

-698 KEYGITPI
+698 KEYGITPV
-706 ENALNALDATTNRPN
+706 ENILSVLDTAMNHN
-721 SALVIDN
+721 NVLMVDN
-728 LNEAKELHDKVGAE
+728 LNEAKELHDKIGVE
-742 KLRSF
+742 KLKSF
-747 LEKATDN
+747 LEKAIDN

-761 AHDYKQIKTNY
+761 VHDFRQIKTNY
-772 HLDKLKELL
+772 HFDKLKELL
-781 NHHFKQCLAFRC
+781 NNHFKQRLAFRC
-793 NGENLNALQ
+793 NEENLNALK
-802 SGLPSP
+802 SGLSSP
-808 SEHNALFIELSK
+808 SKLNALLIELSK

>member
-1 MKPKSMKEKLRG
+1 
-13 TMMNILRIKMIDAGN
+13 MIDAGN

-46 ESFLR
+46 ESFLKS
-51 PSTLKIEE
+51 STLKIEE
-59 YQKSIRQIQAQFIDA
+59 YQKSIRQIQAQFTDM
-74 PQFNE
+74 PKFNE
-79 TSAYPQ
+79 TTTYPQ

-132 MRLLSSVPLV
+132 MHLLSSAPLV
-142 QLEVILIDALSLGG
+142 QLEVILVDALSLGG

-206 RDFVHYNENEKD
+206 RDFAHYNETAKD

-226 LSGVDALSQNALYYL
+226 LSGVDALSKDALYYL

-253 LSFVNLESEKNNQSA
+253 LSFVNLESEKNNKSA
-268 EDLKRY
+268 EDLKKH

-280 RTSFECLKYLSVE
+280 TTSFERFKYLNVE
-293 VINDQGIKSQHMKDF
+293 VINDQGIKSQHMQDF

-319 KEVKRELKDLQRDK
+319 KEVKRELKALQKDE
-333 EFWTKSSQHEV
+333 EFWTKSSQYEV
-344 VVPVG
+344 SVPVG

-359 EIGEVQNHT
+359 EIGKEQNHT
-368 LICGRSGSGKSNFLH
+368 LICDHSGSGKSNFLH

-390 FYYDP
+390 FYYAP

-404 YKEGVEFNAYTD
+404 YKERVEFSAYTD
-416 PNILEHARLVSV
+416 PILEHARLVSV

-435 VSFLSWLCDEIK
+435 MSFLSWLCKEIQ
-447 KRSELFKQFNVKDLS
+447 KRADRFKQFKVKDLS

-467 EKMPRLIVVI
+467 EKIARLIVVV
-477 DEFQVLFSDNST
+477 DKFQVLFSDNST
-489 KGKEGVERS
+489 KGKESVEGS

-517 QTMRGGEIDSSI
+517 QTMRNIGISDSI
-529 KAQIANRI
+529 KGQIANRI

-542 ADDST
+542 AEDSS
-547 KILDDDVACE
+547 KILDDDAACE
-557 LVRPEGIFNNNGGHK
+557 LVRPEGIFNNNGEHK

-603 APIDRKI
+603 APIERKI

-620 NTLKANEMRLY
+620 NTLKANEMRLH
-631 LGKKVDYEQKDLIVE
+631 LGKEVDYEQKDLIVE
-646 FENNELHLLVVSQDL
+646 FENNESHLLVVSQNLQD
-661 NARIALMKLL
+661 RIALMKLL
-671 FQNIKSANKELVFYN
+671 FQNIKSANKELVFCN

-698 KEYGITPI
+698 KEYGITTV
-706 ENALNALDATTNRPN
+706 ENILSVLDTAMNPN
-721 SALVIDN
+721 SVLVIDN

-742 KLRSF
+742 KLKSF
-747 LEKATDN
+747 LEKAIDN

-761 AHDYKQIKTNY
+761 AHDYRQIKTNY

-793 NGENLNALQ
+793 NGENLNAIK
-802 SGLPSP
+802 SDLPSP
-808 SEHNALFIELSK
+808 SKPNALLIELSK
-820 DSRTEF
+820 DSHTEF
-826 RPFSLQD
+826 RPFSL

>member
-1 MKPKSMKEKLRG
+1 
-13 TMMNILRIKMIDAGN
+13 MIGIN
-28 LLKELDDA
+28 TLLQKLDDA
-36 LDKVVAKKEP
+36 LDKVVHQKEP
-46 ESFLR
+46 ESFLK
-51 PSTLKIEE
+51 PIVSEIEE
-59 YQKSIRQIQAQFIDA
+59 YQKNIRQIQAQFTDA

-79 TSAYPQ
+79 TKAYPH

-91 LQVRGKNGAN
+91 LEIKGKNGAN
-101 MEFLLPKVY
+101 MDFCLPKVY

-132 MRLLSSVPLV
+132 MRLLSSAPLV
-142 QLEVILIDALSLGG
+142 QLEVILVDALSLGG
-156 IFNLARRLLNKDN
+156 IFNLARRLLDKDN

-178 TESKEIEEALK
+178 TESNEIEESLK

-197 NLQEKLAGF
+197 NLQQKLAGYK
-206 RDFVHYNENEKD
+206 DFAHYNEGIKED
-218 PLPLKALF
+218 QLPLKALF
-226 LSGVDALSQNALYYL
+226 LSGVDALSSYL

-253 LSFVNLESEKNNQSA
+253 LSFVNLESEKNNKPA

-280 RTSFECLKYLSVE
+280 MTSFKRLKYLNVE
-293 VINDQGIKSQHMKDF
+293 VINDHGIQSKYMQDF
-308 ADKIKAYYKQK
+308 ATKIKAYYEQK
-319 KEVKRELKDLQRDK
+319 KAVKRELKDLQEDQK
-333 EFWTKSSQHEV
+333 FWTKSSQFKV
-344 VVPVG
+344 SVPVG

-359 EIGEVQNHT
+359 EIGEAQNHT
-368 LICGRSGSGKSNFLH
+368 LICGCSGSGKSNFLH

-390 FYYDP
+390 FYYAP
-395 DEVQLFLLD
+395 NEVQLFLLD
-404 YKEGVEFNAYTD
+404 YKEEVEFNAYTN
-416 PNILEHARLVSV
+416 PTILEHARLVSV
-428 ASSVGFG
+428 ASSVSYGIT
-435 VSFLSWLCDEIK
+435 FLKWLCDEMQ
-447 KRSELFKQFNVKDLS
+447 KRAELFKQFNVKDLNN
-462 DYRKH
+462 YRKH
-467 EKMPRLIVVI
+467 DEMPRLIVVI
-477 DEFQVLFSDNST
+477 DEFQVLFSDNEST
-489 KGKEGVERS
+489 KAVEGH

-517 QTMRGGEIDSSI
+517 QTMRGTDINPSF

-542 ADDST
+542 AEDSSSVLGDDG
-547 KILDDDVACE
+547 ACE
-557 LVRPEGIFNNNGGHK
+557 LVRPEGIFNNNGGNR

-620 NTLKANEMRLY
+620 NTLKANEMRLH

-646 FENNELHLLVVSQDL
+646 FENNESHLLVVSQDL

-671 FQNIKSANKELVFYN
+671 FQNIKSANKELVFCN
-686 KEKRLIRSFDVQ
+686 KEKRLIRSFDAQ
-698 KEYGITPI
+698 KEYGITPV
-706 ENALNALDATTNRPN
+706 ENILSVLDTAMNPN

-742 KLRSF
+742 KLKSF
-747 LEKATDN
+747 LEKAIDN

-761 AHDYKQIKTNY
+761 AHDYRQIKTNY

-793 NGENLNALQ
+793 NEENLNALQ

-808 SEHNALFIELSK
+808 SELNALFIELSK
-820 DSRTEF
+820 DSVTEF
-826 RPFSLQD
+826 RPFSL

>member
-1 MKPKSMKEKLRG
+1 
-13 TMMNILRIKMIDAGN
+13 MIEIN
-28 LLKELDDA
+28 TLLQKLDDA
-36 LDKVVAKKEP
+36 LDKVVLKKEP
-46 ESFLR
+46 ESFLK
-51 PSTLKIEE
+51 PIVLEIEE
-59 YQKSIRQIQAQFIDA
+59 YQKNVRKIQAQFTDA

-79 TSAYPQ
+79 TKDYPH

-91 LQVRGKNGAN
+91 LEIKGKNGAD
-101 MEFLLPKVY
+101 MDFCLPKVY

-132 MRLLSSVPLV
+132 MRLLSSAPLV
-142 QLEVILIDALSLGG
+142 QLEVILVDALSLGG
-156 IFNLARRLLNKDN
+156 IFNLARRLLDKNN

-178 TESKEIEEALK
+178 TESKETKEALK
-189 HLYEYLKV
+189 YLYEYLKV
-197 NLQEKLAGF
+197 NLQTKLAGYK
-206 RDFVHYNENEKD
+206 DFVHYNEDKEDK
-218 PLPLKALF
+218 LPLKALF
-226 LSGVDALSQNALYYL
+226 LSGVDALSSDALYYL

-280 RTSFECLKYLSVE
+280 RTSFERLKYLSVE
-293 VINDQGIKSQHMKDF
+293 VINDHGIQSKHMQDF
-308 ADKIKAYYKQK
+308 ADKIKAYYEKKKQ
-319 KEVKRELKDLQRDK
+319 VKRELKDLQKDEK
-333 EFWTKSSQHEV
+333 FWTESSQFKV
-344 VVPVG
+344 SVPVG

-359 EIGEVQNHT
+359 EIGNEQNHM

-390 FYYDP
+390 FYYAP
-395 DEVQLFLLD
+395 NEVQLFLLD
-404 YKEGVEFNAYTD
+404 YKEGVEFNAYVADT
-416 PNILEHARLVSV
+416 PLEHARLVSV
-428 ASSVGFG
+428 ASSVSFG
-435 VSFLSWLCDEIK
+435 VSFLSWLCDEMKI
-447 KRSELFKQFNVKDLS
+447 RSELFKQFKVKDLS

-467 EKMPRLIVVI
+467 GEMPRLIVVI
-477 DEFQVLFSDNST
+477 DEFQVLFSDSKST
-489 KGKEGVERS
+489 KAVEGH

-517 QTMRGGEIDSSI
+517 QTMRGTDINPSF

-542 ADDST
+542 AEDSSSVLGDDA
-547 KILDDDVACE
+547 ACE
-557 LVRPEGIFNNNGGHK
+557 LVRPEGIFNNNGGHQ

-610 YNGETPLKMP
+610 YNGETALKMP
-620 NTLKANEMRLY
+620 NTLKANEMRLH

-646 FENNELHLLVVSQDL
+646 FESNESHLLVVSQDL
-661 NARIALMKLL
+661 NARITLMKLL
-671 FQNIKSANKELVFYN
+671 FQNIKSANKELVFCN

-698 KEYGITPI
+698 KEYGITPV
-706 ENALNALDATTNRPN
+706 ENILSVLDTAMNPN

-742 KLRSF
+742 KLKSF

-754 EQYCVIF
+754 EQYCIIF
-761 AHDYKQIKTNY
+761 AHDFKQIKTNY
-772 HLDKLKELL
+772 HFDKLKELL
-781 NHHFKQCLAFRC
+781 NNHFKQCLAFRC
-793 NGENLNALQ
+793 NEENLNAIKNN
-802 SGLPSP
+802 LPPP
-808 SEHNALFIELSK
+808 SALNNLNALFVELSK
-820 DSRTEF
+820 DSHTEF
-826 RPFSLQD
+826 RPFVL

>member
-1 MKPKSMKEKLRG
+1 M
-13 TMMNILRIKMIDAGN
+13 TDAGN

-46 ESFLR
+46 ESFLK
-51 PSTLKIEE
+51 PIVSQIED
-59 YQKSIRQIQAQFIDA
+59 YQKSIRQIQAQFTNA
-74 PQFNE
+74 PKFNE
-79 TSAYPQ
+79 AGAYPQ

-91 LQVRGKNGAN
+91 LEIKGKNGAN
-101 MEFLLPKVY
+101 MDFCLPKVY

-206 RDFVHYNENEKD
+206 RDFAHYNENEKD

-280 RTSFECLKYLSVE
+280 RTSFECLKYLSIE

-308 ADKIKAYYKQK
+308 ADKIKAYYEK
-319 KEVKRELKDLQRDK
+319 KKVVKSELKALQKDEK
-333 EFWTKSSQHEV
+333 FWTKSSQYEIS
-344 VVPVG
+344 VPVG

-368 LICGRSGSGKSNFLH
+368 LICDHSGSGKSNFLH

-390 FYYDP
+390 FYYAP

-416 PNILEHARLVSV
+416 PVLEHARLVSV

-435 VSFLSWLCDEIK
+435 VSFLSWLCDEIQ
-447 KRSELFKQFNVKDLS
+447 KRAELFKQFKVKDLS

-477 DEFQVLFSDNST
+477 DEFQVLFSDNKST
-489 KGKEGVERS
+489 KAVEGH

-511 HLVLAT
+511 HLALAT
-517 QTMRGGEIDSSI
+517 QTMRGTDINPSF

-542 ADDST
+542 AEDSSSVLGDDA
-547 KILDDDVACE
+547 ACE
-557 LVRPEGIFNNNGGHK
+557 IQKPEGIFNNNGGHQ

-579 IPKAPDDFKS
+579 IPKAPDDFTAFIK
-589 FLTKIHAE
+589 KIHEE

-603 APIDRKI
+603 TPIDRKI

-620 NTLKANEMRLY
+620 NTLKANEMRLH

-646 FENNELHLLVVSQDL
+646 FENNESHLLVVSQDL
-661 NARIALMKLL
+661 NARIALMKL
-671 FQNIKSANKELVFYN
+671 FAQNFKTANKELLFYN
-686 KEKRLIRSFDVQ
+686 AEKRLVRELDEL
-698 KEYGITPI
+698 KKHHITPMQGP
-706 ENALNALDATTNRPN
+706 LGSVLDTAMNPN
-721 SALVIDN
+721 SVLVIDN

-742 KLRSF
+742 KLKSF
-747 LEKATDN
+747 LEKAIDN

-761 AHDYKQIKTNY
+761 VHDYRQIKTNY

-793 NGENLNALQ
+793 NEENLNALQ

-808 SEHNALFIELSK
+808 SELNTLLIELSK
-820 DSRTEF
+820 DSVTEF
-826 RPFSLQD
+826 RPFSL